1 MKRSKDKEPKPKSVK
16 PNKIEPTPKNEAGAV
31 SSSDPEKKEA
41 GKSQGGVLVD
51 LLTDTT
57 SDHGNHI
64 YHPHCQ
70 ICLGKKP
77 PPPSTSTKDDELVH
91 LNPLIHVHVFC
102 YGLLGVWEELASLR
116 PSSQGWASRCHGV
129 TVWLVGLGLLG

>member
-1 MKRSKDKEPKPKSVK
+1 MQDGAKPSEDGAAVAGKQDSQTVTKTKPVFTSKETNGQKVKRSKDKEPKPKLVK
-16 PNKIEPTPKNEAGAV
+16 PNKIEPTPKNEPGAV
-31 SSSDPEKKEA
+31 SSSDSEKKEA

-91 LNPLIHVHVFC
+91 LNPLIHV
-102 YGLLGVWEELASLR
+102 L
-116 PSSQGWASRCHGV
+116 
-129 TVWLVGLGLLG
+129 